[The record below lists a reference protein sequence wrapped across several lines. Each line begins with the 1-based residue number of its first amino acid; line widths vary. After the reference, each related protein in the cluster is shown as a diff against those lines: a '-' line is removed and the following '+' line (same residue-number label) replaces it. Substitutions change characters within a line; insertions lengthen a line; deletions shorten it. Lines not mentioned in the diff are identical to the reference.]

1 MPTET
6 KAASP
11 KQNKSAFVRNLPPKL
26 PAKEVVARAKK
37 AGITL
42 SEKYVYV
49 IRSNSHKKRR
59 GAGRGPGR
67 PVGRPRMAL
76 SSGGPGTGAEREFRR
91 LAIEIGVR
99 RAEEILG
106 ETRKK
111 VALIIAGS

>member
-1 MPTET
+1 MPTETT

-11 KQNKSAFVRNLPPKL
+11 KQNKSAFVRNLPPKM

-37 AGITL
+37 AGIGL

-59 GAGRGPGR
+59 RPGR
-67 PVGRPRMAL
+67 P
-76 SSGGPGTGAEREFRR
+76 PGTGNRMAASSGAPSNSVEREFRR

>member
-6 KAASP
+6 TKASP

-59 GAGRGPGR
+59 RGPGR
-67 PVGRPRMAL
+67 PAGST
-76 SSGGPGTGAEREFRR
+76 SSSRSAMPSSSAEREFRR
-91 LAIEIGVR
+91 LAIEIGVG
-99 RAEEILG
+99 RAEALLG

>member
-1 MPTET
+1 MPTETT

-11 KQNKSAFVRNLPPKL
+11 KQNKSAFVRNLPPKM

-59 GAGRGPGR
+59 RPGR
-67 PVGRPRMAL
+67 PPGVRVAA
-76 SSGGPGTGAEREFRR
+76 SSGAPANGAEREFRR

>member
-67 PVGRPRMAL
+67 PVGRPRM
-76 SSGGPGTGAEREFRR
+76 SVGGGPTTGAEREFRR

>member
-6 KAASP
+6 TKAAKP
-11 KQNKSAFVRNLPPKL
+11 KQNKSAFVRNLPPKM

-59 GAGRGPGR
+59 RPGR
-67 PVGRPRMAL
+67 PAGSTM
-76 SSGGPGTGAEREFRR
+76 SSSATPTSSAEREFRR

-99 RAEEILG
+99 RAEALLG